1 MSRDGD
7 EIDAFLRSREARPHW
22 GAIPP
27 ERRPHDL
34 AEGYRLQHRIHAALA
49 ARGTTHAGYKIGCTS
64 AAGQRGFGLDE
75 PIYAGMFETTR
86 ATSLREALAVPLLAP
101 MIECEIAFVMRATLD
116 DGADLSD
123 AALTDAIASA
133 HLACEV
139 VDARYGVPPAEIGA
153 PTLLTDDFLHV
164 RFMLGPPVPGWRA
177 LPLEALAG
185 AIEIDGTLHPGN
197 TAEVLSPFAAL
208 RWLVTKLASNG
219 QRLEAGMTVLTG
231 SLVPPTPIKLPAR
244 HVAIWAEGFGRLDLA
259 G

>member
-1 MSRDGD
+1 MSAAADD
-7 EIDAFLRSREARPHW
+7 VDPFLRSRSFRPYW
-22 GAIPP
+22 GPVVP
-27 ERRPHDL
+27 ERRPRDMR
-34 AEGYRLQHRIHAALA
+34 EGYRLQHGIHAALA
-49 ARGTTHAGYKIGCTS
+49 ARGIAQAGYKIGCTS

-86 ATSLREALAVPLLAP
+86 AASLREALSVPLLAP
-101 MIECEIAFVMRATLD
+101 MIECEIAFVMRAGLD
-116 DGADLSD
+116 GGADLSD
-123 AALTDAIASA
+123 AALADAVASA

-164 RFMLGPPVPGWRA
+164 GFVLGSPVPGWRA

-185 AIEIDGTLHPGN
+185 AIEIDGTLYPGS
-197 TAEVLSPFAAL
+197 TADVLSPFAAL
-208 RWLVTKLASNG
+208 RWLVGKLASNG

-231 SLVPPTPIKLPAR
+231 SLVTPTPIDLPAR
-244 HVAIWAEGFGRLDLA
+244 HVALRADGFGRLDLA